1 MKFRY
6 GNNLF
11 FKVKSTL
18 LIMQNINVTVTLLKI
33 RILTSLWH
41 FSRVGTLFRLL
52 ISLWHF
58 FKRMY
63 ITQNINVAV
72 ILLRV
77 RIYTENLSAWGSV
90 KNLCKSSG
98 DFFALCFD
106 TAPLYICKNHRTWP
120 KWSGPTIGKIFCVS
134 VLMGGVL
141 NYCFNI

>member
-1 MKFRY
+1 MEITFS
-6 GNNLF
+6 L
-11 FKVKSTL
+11 KVKSTL

-98 DFFALCFD
+98 TGIFLLFVLIRHLCIFARTINMAKMIRTHYRKDFLCFSSD
-106 TAPLYICKNHRTWP
+106 GWGFKLL
-120 KWSGPTIGKIFCVS
+120 F
-134 VLMGGVL
+134 
-141 NYCFNI
+141 